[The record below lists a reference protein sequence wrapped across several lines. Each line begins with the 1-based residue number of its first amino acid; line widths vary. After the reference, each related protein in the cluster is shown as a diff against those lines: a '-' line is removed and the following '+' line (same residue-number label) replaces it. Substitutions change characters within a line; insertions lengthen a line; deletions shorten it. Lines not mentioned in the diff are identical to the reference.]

1 MRGIHFVGIIDRCKD
16 LVGTVHS
23 DTMMLLEQL
32 HTETMKLLEQY
43 TEAMNLLEQYTEA
56 VKLLEQFTLGHL
68 TCRKSTLR
76 PIALLD

>member
-43 TEAMNLLEQYTEA
+43 TEA